1 MVTKLAPVK
10 LASTMMGVWMGS
22 FAFGNYL
29 AASLKSIVEKFDLP
43 LYWFI
48 AIETLIAS
56 AILMAI
62 SPVLNRMMKG
72 IK

>member
-1 MVTKLAPVK
+1 
-10 LASTMMGVWMGS
+10 MGIWMGS

-29 AASLKSIVEKFDLP
+29 AAMLKPIVEKFDLP

-48 AIETLIAS
+48 AVET
-56 AILMAI
+56 AIVGVIMAI
-62 SPVLNRMMKG
+62 AAPFLKKMMKG